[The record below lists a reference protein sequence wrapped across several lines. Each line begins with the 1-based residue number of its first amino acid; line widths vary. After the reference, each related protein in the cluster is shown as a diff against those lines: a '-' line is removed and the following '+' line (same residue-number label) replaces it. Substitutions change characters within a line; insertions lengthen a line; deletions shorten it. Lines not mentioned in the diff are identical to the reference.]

1 MKAFLFVWLAT
12 FFTYFSYKG
21 YNLDRSVFF
30 GGSDREER
38 YYYKSL
44 LFAKEN
50 NELKA
55 KLSRMVHQVQKLKSK
70 NHYLALKLQ
79 EKNDRDDQDSG
90 RMIAS
95 FTPVREFNLSPEE
108 KDHVQY
114 DIYKWGEYKLY
125 TIANREYN
133 LKNYDKA
140 SQFYVEL
147 INQYPDSDYLSES
160 MLLKSA
166 YACYRTGKYYKQAIN
181 VLDLLLRRYPHSKH
195 YKKAKLWRGLSYFHT
210 GDFGEF
216 HATVEE
222 FRVKYRNAKEW
233 EILRRYYEKIIVRS
247 QKL

>member
-1 MKAFLFVWLAT
+1 MKAFLFVWLTT
-12 FFTYFSYKG
+12 FFVYFSYKG
-21 YNLDRSVFF
+21 YNLDRSVFT
-30 GGSDREER
+30 GSDREEQ

-50 NELKA
+50 TELKA
-55 KLSRMVHQVQKLKSK
+55 QLSRMVHEVQKLKSK
-70 NHYLALKLQ
+70 NHYLTLKLE
-79 EKNDRDDQDSG
+79 EKNEIGQASLG
-90 RMIAS
+90 RSLAS
-95 FTPVREFNLSPEE
+95 FTPVRKLNLATSDT
-108 KDHVQY
+108 DHVQY

-160 MLLKSA
+160 LLLKSA
-166 YACYRTGKYYKQAIN
+166 YSCYRTGKYYKQAIN

-210 GDFGEF
+210 GDFSEF

-233 EILRRYYEKIIVRS
+233 EILRQYYEKIIVRA